1 MDLERALGLLRQYV
15 DEIAHLK
22 TLHYS
27 NSRSRLWKSKVNVVL
42 EAAFGKNHDEY
53 RWLNRSASTIWSRT
67 GNDREDYLLE
77 LKDCELGIKKILQKY
92 EILGASSEA
101 GPGKEVGN
109 KEMLDTLRALN
120 RLERLLDEVPRLKR
134 LPCYNQ
140 EFDAWDQRVRET
152 LTETFGK
159 KSNEYVRYDGI
170 LLLKHVK
177 TAEDKQQAYVD
188 HVTQREAALKSILQR
203 HTTLSEATPSS
214 PKGPPQEAVYPSGK
228 PYDAY
233 KDIKDILTAAA
244 EKLIIVDPYVDDTL
258 FTMLENVQ
266 PKVQIQIMTRK
277 MAGDFQLV
285 GHKFKEQRKEAQQ
298 GTLEVR
304 KSGELH
310 DRFIVVDNKIF
321 HIGASIK
328 DAGAKMCAMSEFE
341 EAESKTALR
350 QTICRYW
357 NEAETVL

>member
-1 MDLERALGLLRQYV
+1 MDLERALELLRQYV

-27 NSRSRLWKSKVNVVL
+27 NSQSRLWKNKVNVVL
-42 EAAFGKNHDEY
+42 EAAFRKNSDEY

-77 LKDCELGIKKILQKY
+77 LKDCELGIRKILQKY

-101 GPGKEVGN
+101 GPGKEVGK
-109 KEMLDTLRALN
+109 KEIDTVRALN
-120 RLERLLDEVPRLKR
+120 LLERLLDETPRLKR
-134 LPCYNQ
+134 LPSYNQ
-140 EFDAWDQRVRET
+140 EFEPWDQRVREI

-170 LLLKHVK
+170 LLLKRGK

-203 HTTLSEATPSS
+203 HTTLSEAMPSS
-214 PKGPPQEAVYPSGK
+214 PKGPLQEAVYPSGK

-244 EKLIIVDPYVDDTL
+244 EKLIIVDPYVDGTL

-266 PKVQIQIMTRK
+266 PEVQIQIMTQK
-277 MAGDFQLV
+277 MGGDFQLV

-304 KSGELH
+304 KSGKLH

-328 DAGAKMCAMSEFE
+328 DAGTKMCAMSEFE
-341 EAESKTALR
+341 GADIKTALKK
-350 QTICRYW
+350 TVYRYW
-357 NEAETVL
+357 DEAETVL